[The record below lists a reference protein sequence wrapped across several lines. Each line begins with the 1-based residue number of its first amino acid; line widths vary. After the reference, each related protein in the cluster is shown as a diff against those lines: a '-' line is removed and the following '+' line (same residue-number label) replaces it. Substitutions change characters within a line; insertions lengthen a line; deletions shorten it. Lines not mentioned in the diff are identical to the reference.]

1 MHMAPYNISFNFSFN
16 LRHAKGPWLD
26 SHWTLR
32 IVAGIR
38 LRQERAKGS
47 WESSLGQLDNMGV
60 SKNRGTPK
68 WMVYIWF
75 IYGL

>member
-1 MHMAPYNISFNFSFN
+1 
-16 LRHAKGPWLD
+16 
-26 SHWTLR
+26 
-32 IVAGIR
+32 VAGIR

-68 WMVYIWF
+68 WMVYNGKPNKKWMIWGKKTLF
-75 IYGL
+75 LEGIPLGLTFPRLQDAGYRAS